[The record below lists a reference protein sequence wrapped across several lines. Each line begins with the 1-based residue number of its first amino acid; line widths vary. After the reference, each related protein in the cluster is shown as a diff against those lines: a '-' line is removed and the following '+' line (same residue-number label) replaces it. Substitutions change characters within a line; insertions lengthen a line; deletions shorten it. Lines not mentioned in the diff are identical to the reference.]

1 MKLIEDIG
9 YVFDTVPL
17 IPLMT
22 SNTSPSGIVTAQNTR
37 DNDGY
42 GTYAPYYAF
51 DGRRNTY
58 WDPGRN
64 TSTWLQYE
72 FEDAVCVNKIFLGL
86 TNEAVSY
93 IFSASN
99 DGNNFV
105 QLKTGYS
112 TEDNTILIPN
122 SDYYKYYRI
131 TCETLN
137 STQWF
142 GIRTLQLFGTN

>member
-1 MKLIEDIG
+1 MEDIG
-9 YVFDTVPL
+9 YVFNTVPL

-22 SNTSPSGIVTAQNTR
+22 SNTAPSGIVTAQNTR
-37 DNDGY
+37 SNDEY
-42 GTYAPYYAF
+42 GKYYPYYAF

-58 WDPGRN
+58 SDPGRN

-72 FEDAVCVNKIFLGL
+72 FEDSVCVNKIFLGL
-86 TNEAVSY
+86 TNEPVSY

-122 SDYYKYYRI
+122 SDYYRYYRI

-137 STQWF
+137 TTQWF
-142 GIRTLQLFGTN
+142 GIRTLQLFGTKLNN